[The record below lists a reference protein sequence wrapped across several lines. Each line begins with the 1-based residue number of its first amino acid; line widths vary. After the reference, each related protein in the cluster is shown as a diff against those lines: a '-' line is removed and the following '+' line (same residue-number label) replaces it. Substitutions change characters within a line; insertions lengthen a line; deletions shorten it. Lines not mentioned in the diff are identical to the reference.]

1 MINKLL
7 FKLSARLPCRHI
19 RVDGRP
25 YLERYYLG
33 QMFGATFYLHRFL
46 SSDPERHTHNH
57 PWGWGRALVLRGG
70 YDEEVATDLTTS
82 SADGYLSETRRIR
95 WWNRVDG
102 SHFHRIANAKPGTW
116 TLFFHGPRA
125 KVDRGHV
132 TQLKGWGFL
141 SRGDHCV
148 TFTPYAPGP
157 SEGAGWWL
165 TAPTGRDAGRVPLYG
180 GVTWAQ
186 GPYRTE
192 YVDLDAPRVVVDPD
206 LLVRGFRNPTADEMY
221 AEAAKLVE
229 GCRAQHP
236 QAVRNWRLTPRPS
249 LSLRE
254 QTVGRVSRIVAAPC
268 VLVGPDGEL
277 KP

>member
-19 RVDGRP
+19 RVDGKP

-46 SSDPERHTHNH
+46 SSDKEHHTHNH

-82 SADGYLSETRRIR
+82 SADGYLSETRRVR

-165 TAPTGRDAGRVPLYG
+165 TAPTGRDAGRVPFG
-180 GVTWAQ
+180 G
-186 GPYRTE
+186 
-192 YVDLDAPRVVVDPD
+192 YVDPVNIRAATTGRVSAMAAAYGASPSS
-206 LLVRGFRNPTADEMY
+206 GSPDEMY

-236 QAVRNWRLTPRPS
+236 QAVRDWRLTPRPS